1 MIQDLLII
9 SLSIGKYIFASA
21 LMGIFYYLLFREKTT
36 FNSCRIY
43 LISIALVSLLISQF
57 NIVVYTPPTTIIE
70 VPKESELKF
79 KEENA
84 SSKIANIQSPVTSI
98 QTANEQNK
106 LLTVSNITIVV
117 YITVTS
123 VLFILLLIQLLKI
136 LTLKRRGK
144 LTTKDGFEIVQ
155 SGEILTPFSF
165 YKTIFLS
172 PNLSGSKLEMIF
184 KHEQWHIK
192 HRHYLDVFI
201 MEVLVRLFWFN
212 PVLWWVRRELRN
224 VSEFHAD
231 RSVLDEGQDL
241 YKYQTIILEEVMEY
255 NHYLANGFNN
265 SFTKKRFIMMKKKC
279 NIRYATLRRTLI
291 LPFFISV
298 FSLLCFTTGKSE
310 VKYEVKNDENADL
323 EKMPNPI
330 TQLSLTSKQTL
341 SKTINSDSVVVD
353 SSKFVSA
360 SQKEKQSNLVLSN
373 SQITEETADL
383 LLNSFDSRLS
393 SSIEK
398 INKLLKE
405 DNVLAI
411 KQGLYSAITVFDRYS
426 SDKKINNLVL
436 SDEFCNSVTETDL
449 IKCVDDFTRIK
460 NEVEKL
466 KNSNSKEAKLQGH
479 RSQMNIYLNS
489 ELMKK
494 VSKEMHRIQ
503 MQDHYS
509 ARNYYNNSSSAKVT
523 TPTH

>member
-21 LMGIFYYLLFREKTT
+21 LMSIFYYLLFREKTT

-212 PVLWWVRRELRN
+212 PVLW
-224 VSEFHAD
+224 
-231 RSVLDEGQDL
+231 
-241 YKYQTIILEEVMEY
+241 
-255 NHYLANGFNN
+255 
-265 SFTKKRFIMMKKKC
+265 
-279 NIRYATLRRTLI
+279 
-291 LPFFISV
+291 
-298 FSLLCFTTGKSE
+298 
-310 VKYEVKNDENADL
+310 
-323 EKMPNPI
+323 
-330 TQLSLTSKQTL
+330 
-341 SKTINSDSVVVD
+341 
-353 SSKFVSA
+353 
-360 SQKEKQSNLVLSN
+360 
-373 SQITEETADL
+373 
-383 LLNSFDSRLS
+383 
-393 SSIEK
+393 
-398 INKLLKE
+398 
-405 DNVLAI
+405 
-411 KQGLYSAITVFDRYS
+411 
-426 SDKKINNLVL
+426 
-436 SDEFCNSVTETDL
+436 
-449 IKCVDDFTRIK
+449 
-460 NEVEKL
+460 
-466 KNSNSKEAKLQGH
+466 
-479 RSQMNIYLNS
+479 
-489 ELMKK
+489 
-494 VSKEMHRIQ
+494 
-503 MQDHYS
+503 
-509 ARNYYNNSSSAKVT
+509 
-523 TPTH
+523 